1 MTVRIH
7 EPGDSKYSDLQQN
20 QNQITAQSENV
31 ELTGKARLMEEQ
43 SNKAETLH
51 FAW

>member
-1 MTVRIH
+1 MNP
-7 EPGDSKYSDLQQN
+7 EDSNYSDLRQN
-20 QNQITAQSENV
+20 QNQITAQTENV
-31 ELTGKARLMEEQ
+31 ELTGKAGLMEEQ